1 MADCRRFAVWQS
13 PNAAATLAMHNPAI
27 RVISG
32 LSLPLALELVDNQNN
47 MNVDELCEHL
57 TTIAQ
62 QTCVVWKHLETAEE
76 DF

>member
-1 MADCRRFAVWQS
+1 MADCRRSAVWQS
-13 PNAAATLAMHNPAI
+13 LECCRYAAMQNPAI

-32 LSLPLALELVDNQNN
+32 LSLPLALELVDNQSS

-62 QTCVVWKHLETAEE
+62 QTCVVWQHLETTEE

>member
-1 MADCRRFAVWQS
+1 MADCRRFAVWQYMLVMIPAGLLFLICYLFFCRLIIK
-13 PNAAATLAMHNPAI
+13 PNMAPMH
-27 RVISG
+27 
-32 LSLPLALELVDNQNN
+32 N